1 METPDSSTPP
11 AEAAPPSEPPAPSAP
26 ETSSGLS
33 PTRSTQTLR
42 DALSTP
48 DRVIVRCGERIEVIT
63 YTQEGTS
70 MVAVNP
76 RRAIQLAHA
85 LIRYALEKTEP

>member
-1 METPDSSTPP
+1 METPASSIPP
-11 AEAAPPSEPPAPSAP
+11 AVPAPLSEPREISEREKSSA
-26 ETSSGLS
+26 SS
-33 PTRSTQTLR
+33 PTPNTQTLH

-63 YTQEGTS
+63 YTQEGFS
-70 MVAVNP
+70 MVAVDP
-76 RRAIQLAHA
+76 RRAIQLANA